1 MSLMTTGEAET
12 IDAAIEPPF
21 TVCPKCA
28 KETYGVLHVGLR
40 AYLRAC
46 TDCQIK
52 NGKLT
57 SKPGFFALPKISK
70 KVIYLDQNILSGIV
84 KAFRPELRKGKMEA
98 EVEQNWKLLFQKLD
112 RLRKLQLIVCPFSIF
127 HRRESFV
134 ASDPLRL
141 RLKALYKRLSN
152 FVEFGEQMDITA
164 VQAYQYAKHSCD
176 PLEPVFVGDPEQ
188 VTIGTVNSWERWSMK
203 SVMTDYDWKPEYKG
217 MLIEQN
223 NNSEVEFQR
232 IYSGWVDEKLPIE
245 DRYTKEASGYGN
257 EIRRVYTL
265 KLMKQFPLTLP
276 PAIAEKVNE
285 LWDEHPYIEL
295 IDNVYDLFS
304 GGSEITNPLILRQV
318 IDFLASEELQQNVPA
333 IHIEPRLW
341 AAVSKHAIA
350 EKSAR
355 KTMKKGDPTDI
366 AAIATYL
373 PYCDA
378 MIIDNAWK
386 SELTSNPA
394 KSEFQKYNTEI
405 FSFNQMPKLMSYLEQ
420 IENSASSD
428 HLRRIKEIYGEVE
441 ESDPFDAVSMKLY
454 SQPIEET
461 VSG

>member
-21 TVCPKCA
+21 IECPKCRQQ
-28 KETYGVLHVGLR
+28 TYGVLHVGVR

-46 TDCQIK
+46 ADCQIK
-52 NGKLT
+52 DGRLVE
-57 SKPGFFALPKISK
+57 KPGYFPLPKMRK
-70 KVIYLDQNILSGIV
+70 KVVYLDQNILSGIV
-84 KAFRPELRKGKMEA
+84 KAFRPELRKGKMESN
-98 EVEQNWKLLFQKLD
+98 VERDWIKLFQKLD
-112 RLRKLQLIVCPFSIF
+112 RLRKLQLIVCPFSVF

-134 ASDPLRL
+134 TDDPLRL

-176 PLEPVFVGDPEQ
+176 PSEPAFVDDPEH
-188 VTIGTVNSWERWSMK
+188 VTVGAVNSWERWSMK

-217 MLIEQN
+217 MLIQQN
-223 NNSEVEFQR
+223 NSSDLEFQR
-232 IYSGWVDEKLPIE
+232 IYGRWVDEKLTME

-265 KLMKQFPLTLP
+265 KLMKKFPLSLP
-276 PAIAEKVNE
+276 PAIAEKVSE

-304 GGSEITNPLILRQV
+304 GGSQVTNPLLLRQT

-333 IHIEPRLW
+333 IRIETRLW

-350 EKSAR
+350 EKNAR
-355 KTMKKGDPTDI
+355 LKMPSGDPTDI

-378 MIIDNAWK
+378 MVIDNAWGN
-386 SELTSNPA
+386 ELTNNPA

-405 FSFNQMPKLMSYLEQ
+405 FSFNQMPKLMTYLEQ
-420 IENSASSD
+420 IENSAPSD
-428 HLRRIKEIYGEVE
+428 HLRRIKEIYGEIE
-441 ESDPFDAVSMKLY
+441 ESDPLDAVSMKLY
-454 SQPIEET
+454 SQPVEEPAP
-461 VSG
+461 V